1 MARVPGSWLVFG
13 LLLGMSSV
21 WANPVLVA
29 AEDDWA
35 PYCALDKE
43 SGQPQGLAPALVKAM
58 SQLRV
63 AWGAPA
69 PHANTL

>member
-1 MARVPGSWLVFG
+1 MDPRPLRALSRALVRE
-13 LLLGMSSV
+13 LGMLSQQCGE
-21 WANPVLVA
+21 L
-29 AEDDWA
+29 
-35 PYCALDKE
+35 ALTPLDE
-43 SGQPQGLAPALVKAM
+43 RGFLLAM